1 MGSKVEIDDEAVGL
15 LVRLLTESNLTEIEY
30 KQHDTHIRV
39 TKAPPPVISQNLP
52 AFSSLSETIPQTSS
66 PQQTTDTPVE
76 KGMAITSPLVGTVY
90 LAPDPSSPPFVTPG
104 ASVQEGQTLLIVEA
118 MKVMNPVRAP
128 STGTIKEICIE
139 NAAPVE
145 FGETLLYLVA

>member
-1 MGSKVEIDDEAVGL
+1 MGSKVEIDGEAVGL

-52 AFSSLSETIPQTSS
+52 AFSSLSETVPQASS
-66 PQQTTDTPVE
+66 PQQPTDTPVE

-90 LAPDPSSPPFVTPG
+90 LAPDPSSPP
-104 ASVQEGQTLLIVEA
+104 
-118 MKVMNPVRAP
+118 
-128 STGTIKEICIE
+128 
-139 NAAPVE
+139 
-145 FGETLLYLVA
+145 